1 MATKADFDAEA
12 VQTFAIDLAKR
23 AGKVILDGSSKRFA
37 DQAASA
43 GTQSSSSTAD
53 DLIKKN
59 TADLVTEVDQA
70 TEEFVKWE
78 IQKKYPSHKFIGEE
92 SWAAGQQNQL
102 EDAPS
107 WIVDPIDGTTNFVSG
122 FPFVAISIGITY
134 KSKAVI
140 GVVYAPFLDTL
151 YYAREGAGAFVESPQ
166 HRQARKLPLNH
177 PLPLPSLKQAVVA
190 VEWGSDRKASTTNRK
205 SDFFAKLCGDADQ
218 GVEGGQMVRGEWIY
232 SWQLAKRR
240 LVKILTNMI
249 ITTLLT
255 LPF

>member
-1 MATKADFDAEA
+1 MSDFDAA
-12 VQTFAIDLAKR
+12 SVQAFAIDLAKR

-37 DQAASA
+37 DQAT
-43 GTQSSSSTAD
+43 GQQSSAAD

-70 TEEFVKWE
+70 TEEFVKAE
-78 IQKKYPSHKFIGEE
+78 IKRQYPSHKFIGEE

-107 WIVDPIDGTTNFVSG
+107 WIVDPIDGTTNFVTG

-151 YYAREGAGAFVESPQ
+151 FYAREGGGAFVESPQ
-166 HRQARKLPLNH
+166 HRQARRLPLNQ

-190 VEWGSDRKASTTNRK
+190 VEWGSDRKLSTIDKKTK
-205 SDFFAKLCGDADQ
+205 FFASLCGDADQ
-218 GVEGGQMVRGEWIY
+218 GVEGGQMVRGEY
-232 SWQLAKRR
+232 S
-240 LVKILTNMI
+240 VKGWSTSLGAMMGPIC
-249 ITTLLT
+249 
-255 LPF
+255 